1 MKSKTR
7 ITIDDMDGI
16 WYSAFALALFKTRQT
31 GKNLDRIPVEWVG
44 KTIAWLKKQC
54 SYFICNIANVL
65 EFCKQFPFVLNNRA
79 Y

>member
-54 SYFICNIANVL
+54 S
-65 EFCKQFPFVLNNRA
+65 
-79 Y
+79 